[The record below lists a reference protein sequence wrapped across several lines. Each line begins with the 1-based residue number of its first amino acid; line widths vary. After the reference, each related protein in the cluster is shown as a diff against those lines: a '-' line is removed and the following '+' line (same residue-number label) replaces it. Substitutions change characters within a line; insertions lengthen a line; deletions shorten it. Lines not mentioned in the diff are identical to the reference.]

1 MCCDE
6 KVLLIDSDPEMC
18 EEVADF
24 LWEEGFTVE
33 SASDEA
39 GWRRRMDSADYDIV
53 ILDRK
58 MAGAD
63 GRETVRQIK
72 VMSPGARVFVTGGR
86 SLSNTRF
93 LAESISRFSLGAGP
107 DLAFDNLR
115 EAAANV

>member
-1 MCCDE
+1 MSDE

-39 GWRRRMDSADYDIV
+39 AWRRRVDSADFDIV

-58 MAGAD
+58 LAGSD
-63 GRETVRQIK
+63 GKETVRQIK
-72 VMSPGARVFVTGGR
+72 TMSPGARVFVTGGR
-86 SLSNTRF
+86 SLANTRF
-93 LAESISRFSLGAGP
+93 LAERLSRLSTGA
-107 DLAFDNLR
+107 DLSEAFDHPK
-115 EAAANV
+115 AAVKNT